1 MGIKRVIVVCGRVV
15 VRLCMALCALHSVDS
30 KVEDPFASFNWHHLY
45 IMQCNLHEKF
55 AVIRRGIQFFHLSP
69 CLSS

>member
-30 KVEDPFASFNWHHLY
+30 KVEDPFASFNWHHL
-45 IMQCNLHEKF
+45 
-55 AVIRRGIQFFHLSP
+55 
-69 CLSS
+69 